1 MLNIFMFLFALPFM
15 AAIVL
20 AFLVVMTARAKR
32 LMADSN
38 SIDARA
44 EFLTLAAPAAANSGV
59 GPNANDPMMMGQG
72 TSPAFGLA
80 GVVQSSYTLP
90 SGLVPTGNVSVAFIG
105 VFALSVVAKSGTGGT
120 GAGKAIAPGD
130 KVYYSGATYD
140 ATTGW
145 WYGGTLC
152 ADATNGSYFGNSLDA
167 ITSGSTATVR
177 VRLKVGG

>member
-1 MLNIFMFLFALPFM
+1 MQALMFLFVLPFA
-15 AAIVL
+15 AAICL
-20 AFLVVMTARAKR
+20 ALVVVITARAKR

-59 GPNANDPMMMGQG
+59 GPIANDPMMMGQG
-72 TSPAFGLA
+72 TSPGFGLA

-120 GAGKAIAPGD
+120 GSGKAINPGD
-130 KVYYSGATYD
+130 KLYYSGATYD

-145 WYGGTLC
+145 LYGGVLC
-152 ADATNGSYFGNSLDA
+152 ADSTNGAYFGNSLDA
-167 ITSGSTATVR
+167 ITSGSAATVR